1 MCVTHANRGDRREVL
16 ADLDHAF
23 IRLRRLVAKPPT
35 GQVPIAD
42 CRVDLA
48 KALACEAIADLSAA
62 GPVSVKD
69 VAGYLDLEP
78 STASRLLL
86 EAEGVGLLTREPHPR
101 DRRSTAVVL
110 TDLGRQVVAAT
121 RPIRLDFLQHVT
133 ADWDEADLTRLAAL
147 VGRFAAAVD
156 TRREE
161 FACAAGLTPTA
172 QSTSAAAASSTAGP
186 STTDPASARTSRATA

>member
-1 MCVTHANRGDRREVL
+1 VL

-23 IRLRRLVAKPPT
+23 IRLRRLVAKPPA
-35 GQVPIAD
+35 GQLPVAD
-42 CRVDLA
+42 CRVDIA

-69 VAGYLDLEP
+69 VAGYLDLER

-86 EAEGVGLLTREPHPR
+86 EAEGVGLLRREPHPH

-110 TDLGRQVVAAT
+110 TDIGQQVVAAT
-121 RPIRLDFLQHVT
+121 RPVRLDFLQHVT
-133 ADWDEADLTRLAAL
+133 DDWEPDDLARFAAL

-156 TRREE
+156 ARRET
-161 FACAAGLTPTA
+161 FGCAAGLLDGPDQSVSTGTA
-172 QSTSAAAASSTAGP
+172 SPAVASTAT
-186 STTDPASARTSRATA
+186 SSASDRTSRATE